1 MLVFKSTQ
9 GRFKLRWKINGEVD
23 HYYNNNCMNIVKVWQ
38 RQFWKQKKQS
48 LPFCKKQVPK
58 QNLYHPYQVHQ
69 ACVLAIGTDCYCRYN
84 CLRNLDISKTY
95 ENRNNHSKYFEVFFL
110 SRKSI
115 CSCQQQ
121 WDLLLLPPVV
131 LPKMTIFLDVKTSG
145 KLDYKKMN
153 RA

>member
-1 MLVFKSTQ
+1 MKVDSKKKTHDDLEKCDLVLTMNDGTMLVFKSNTQ

-69 ACVLAIGTDCYCRYN
+69 TCVLAM
-84 CLRNLDISKTY
+84 LL
-95 ENRNNHSKYFEVFFL
+95 FL
-110 SRKSI
+110 
-115 CSCQQQ
+115 
-121 WDLLLLPPVV
+121 
-131 LPKMTIFLDVKTSG
+131 
-145 KLDYKKMN
+145 
-153 RA
+153 

>member
-1 MLVFKSTQ
+1 
-9 GRFKLRWKINGEVD
+9 
-23 HYYNNNCMNIVKVWQ
+23 MNIVKVWQ

-69 ACVLAIGTDCYCRYN
+69 ACVLVIGTDCYCRYN

-110 SRKSI
+110 SRKWHPNETCNIPNLALNATLMFIKIPCWHSMCLITILMFLIGFMLAMLCPYYYSI
-115 CSCQQQ
+115 NH
-121 WDLLLLPPVV
+121 
-131 LPKMTIFLDVKTSG
+131 IF
-145 KLDYKKMN
+145 
-153 RA
+153 